1 MTKFRMNKPEDV
13 RRTLQKVSE
22 MVVDGSID
30 TKQANCVIYA
40 CQTALTVMKT
50 EEMIKDNED
59 RRSYSLNLKDLFDF
73 SS

>member
-1 MTKFRMNKPEDV
+1 MTKFRLNKPEDI

-50 EEMIKDNED
+50 EELIKDNDE
-59 RRSYSLNLKDLFDF
+59 RRERNENMKELFGF
-73 SS
+73 LF

>member
-1 MTKFRMNKPEDV
+1 MTKFRLNKPEDI

-50 EEMIKDNED
+50 EELIKDNDE
-59 RRSYSLNLKDLFDF
+59 RRESVQNMKELFGFSL
-73 SS
+73 

>member
-22 MVVDGSID
+22 MVIDGSID

-50 EEMIKDNED
+50 EETIKDNEE
-59 RRSYSLNLKDLFDF
+59 RRESVQNMKELFGF
-73 SS
+73 SF